1 MSRSYALPFLTLSDD
16 VVGFDQWLIGD
27 PGDPLFPISMQLEA
41 WDYARDLQ
49 LDARLDLDFEA
60 AVKALGVPDGENL
73 KLAIVVNIGT
83 GSGRFARRMQSAFK
97 KVIEAPIEEP
107 LIISLPVGSCNL
119 SGRLLVR
126 LEILLAEDIATDN
139 PLTPRIA
146 GSRLWSDTSNVH
158 LEDGGDARFPMEVL
172 SFKQA
177 FQGQRQVDSP
187 WYLHMRPGSP
197 EADFTG
203 SVRLYVNADHE
214 IFAERV
220 SKGDPVTLQTMLGD
234 VMIQM
239 CRSALE
245 DEEARDTL
253 NDCEE
258 GSVGSQI
265 TGWLE
270 LAFPNM
276 SIEDIHGL
284 MTATPS
290 AFHASLLSTA
300 DMGDTE

>member
-1 MSRSYALPFLTLSDD
+1 MSRSYALPFLTLPDD

-27 PGDPLFPISMQLEA
+27 PGDPLFPISMQLDA

-60 AVKALGVPDGENL
+60 AAKALSVPEEEDL

-83 GSGRFARRMQSAFK
+83 GSGRFARRMKPAFK
-97 KVIEAPIEEP
+97 KVIEAPLTEP
-107 LIISLPVGSCNL
+107 LIISLPVDSCDL

-126 LEILLAEDIATDN
+126 LEILLAESLASDS
-139 PLTPRIA
+139 PLAPRTA

-158 LEDGGDARFPMEVL
+158 LEDGGDTRFPMEVL

-177 FQGQRQVDSP
+177 FQGQRQMDSP

-220 SKGDPVTLQTMLGD
+220 SKGDPSTLQAMLGD

-253 NDCEE
+253 RACEE

-265 TGWLE
+265 TGWME
-270 LAFPNM
+270 LAFPGM
-276 SIEDIHGL
+276 STEDVHAL
-284 MTATPS
+284 MTATPG
-290 AFHASLLSTA
+290 AFHAALLSIA
-300 DMGDTE
+300 DMGETE

>member
-1 MSRSYALPFLTLSDD
+1 MSKSFALPFLTLSDD
-16 VVGFDQWLIGD
+16 VVGFSKWLIGD
-27 PGDPLFPISMQLEA
+27 PGEPLFPISGQLDA

-49 LDARLDLDFEA
+49 LDARLDLDFDA
-60 AVKALGVPDGENL
+60 AVKALRVSHGEHL
-73 KLAIVVNIGT
+73 RLAIVVRIGS
-83 GSGRFARRMQSAFK
+83 GSGRFARRMDSAFQK
-97 KVIEAPIEEP
+97 LIEAPLEEP
-107 LIISLPVGSCNL
+107 LAISLPVDSRSL

-126 LEILLAEDIATDN
+126 IEILLAEDITTDN
-139 PLTPRIA
+139 PLTPQTA

-172 SFKQA
+172 SFREA
-177 FQGQRQVDSP
+177 FHGHRQEDSP

-214 IFAERV
+214 FFAERV
-220 SKGDPVTLQTMLGD
+220 SKGDPSTLQAMLGD

-239 CRSALE
+239 CRSTLE
-245 DEEARDTL
+245 DEDARDML
-253 NDCEE
+253 NVCEE

-270 LAFPNM
+270 LAFPDM

-284 MTATPS
+284 MKATPS
-290 AFHASLLSTA
+290 AFHASLLASA
-300 DMGDTE
+300 DMGETI